1 MLRKFDSY
9 STERLTKTEFNFD
22 STKGSAIAYPFSPGT
37 YRRISASEQILSETL
52 RSTSASH
59 LIPPSSSPSSQY
71 QNKSD
76 EYIYLRPMKNGTT
89 AKLNHLLEK
98 EKLRLRKALSHGGS
112 KKDVNT
118 VELLRT
124 TPRPSF
130 ADILAEKI
138 SKHNQINDTK
148 LMMNGSSSGNGSA
161 STTSSSSTTTSTGS
175 ASSINNNNN
184 TTTTTT
190 TTSNSVSSS
199 GTSSLGQSGN
209 SWPNGKDDYELGEV
223 IGVGATAVVHSA
235 YCKPRKE
242 KCAIKRINLEKWNT
256 SMDEL
261 LKEIQAMTACNH
273 ENVVSYH
280 TSFVVKEE
288 LWLVIK
294 LLAGGSLLD
303 IIKHKMK
310 TEDCKHGVFDE
321 GTIATVLKEVLK
333 GLEYFHNN
341 GQIHRDIKAGNIL
354 LGENG
359 EVQIADF
366 GVSSWLAT
374 GGDLSRQRS
383 RHTFVGTP
391 CWMAPEVMEQ
401 VTGYDFKADIWSLG
415 ITAIE
420 LVTGTAPYHIYPPM
434 KVLMLTL
441 QNDPPTLDS
450 VAEDKDQYK
459 NYGKSIRKLICDCL
473 QKDPSKRPTA
483 TELLK
488 HPFLRKAKDKKYLV
502 QNLLSCAPS
511 IEERAK
517 KAKNV
522 RRPPGTSGRLHRTET
537 GDWVWS
543 SDDDSS
549 DPNDGNNKDSS
560 ANSSVGSGTQP
571 NSSKNDSNSTSS
583 PTTTNNNNNNNL
595 NNTSTTNNI
604 NININNNNVENSQHD
619 VKTNQ
624 TSSST
629 SSSSSTSR
637 EVPSNTNQGQQSG
650 SDSCGSNNNA
660 TPSPP
665 TINLVLRIRNSQRDL
680 NDIRFEYSS
689 DRDTAE
695 GIAQELVQA
704 GLVDNRDVITV
715 ASNLQKLIETNFEQ
729 NISMKNV
736 IFALSHDNNGDE
748 NEVPDEKL
756 LIGFAQ
762 LSIAD

>member
-1 MLRKFDSY
+1 MI
-9 STERLTKTEFNFD
+9 T
-22 STKGSAIAYPFSPGT
+22 ASP
-37 YRRISASEQILSETL
+37 
-52 RSTSASH
+52 
-59 LIPPSSSPSSQY
+59 SSPS
-71 QNKSD
+71 
-76 EYIYLRPMKNGTT
+76 T
-89 AKLNHLLEK
+89 LL
-98 EKLRLRKALSHGGS
+98 
-112 KKDVNT
+112 
-118 VELLRT
+118 
-124 TPRPSF
+124 
-130 ADILAEKI
+130 
-138 SKHNQINDTK
+138 
-148 LMMNGSSSGNGSA
+148 
-161 STTSSSSTTTSTGS
+161 TTSSSSSFLW
-175 ASSINNNNN
+175 I
-184 TTTTTT
+184 
-190 TTSNSVSSS
+190 SNSRLPYKHSVNTMDNS
-199 GTSSLGQSGN
+199 SSLGQSGN

-415 ITAIE
+415 ITTIE

-450 VAEDKDQYK
+450 VAEEKDQYK

-488 HPFLRKAKDKKYLV
+488 HPFMRKAKDKKYLV
-502 QNLLSCAPS
+502 QNLLPCAPS

-522 RRPPGTSGRLHRTET
+522 KRPPGASGRLHRTET

-549 DPNDGNNKDSS
+549 DPNDANKDSS

-571 NSSKNDSNSTSS
+571 NNNKIDNNNSAS
-583 PTTTNNNNNNNL
+583 PTTTNNN
-595 NNTSTTNNI
+595 
-604 NININNNNVENSQHD
+604 INNNASSSSTSDNIIDINNVESSQNG
-619 VKTNQ
+619 VKNNQ
-624 TSSST
+624 TSSSA
-629 SSSSSTSR
+629 SSSSSTSH
-637 EVPSNTNQGQQSG
+637 EVPSNANQGPQSG
-650 SDSCGSNNNA
+650 SDSCGSNNPA
-660 TPSPP
+660 PSPQ
-665 TINLVLRIRNSQRDL
+665 TINLVLRIRNSQKDL

-748 NEVPDEKL
+748 KEVPDEKL